1 MTIRLICTV
10 TALVAVSAIGHAQTN
25 LPSAPLQSGLPSA
38 PLQSGLRSPVLPD
51 RPPTMPPPAIDLYR
65 AGPRTYAP
73 PLFRR
78 RHPGRRSSGFF
89 GYGYGPFIGAPEP
102 MAASEN
108 VPNGYIYFQ
117 MQPGNAEVHID
128 GLYMGTVD
136 DFRRLIPGRSIE
148 AGEHRVDL
156 RAPGYQPVS
165 FDVLVSPNETVTYR
179 TDLQTAAASTE
190 RPRSIV
196 ALAEPKTFYVIPG
209 CYAGD
214 RPPVASQLRRGCSTS
229 KLRKIPPV
237 VSTMARVRR

>member
-1 MTIRLICTV
+1 MTTRLICTV
-10 TALVAVSAIGHAQTN
+10 IALVTVSAIGHAQQT

-51 RPPTMPPPAIDLYR
+51 RPPTMPPPNIDLYR
-65 AGPRTYAP
+65 AGPLTYAP
-73 PLFRR
+73 PLARR
-78 RHPGRRSSGFF
+78 RHPGRRSSV
-89 GYGYGPFIGAPEP
+89 GYGYGFGPFIGVPEP
-102 MAASEN
+102 DMSTEM
-108 VPNGYIYFQ
+108 VPKGFIHFQ
-117 MQPGNAEVHID
+117 MQPGTAEVHID

-136 DFRRLIPGRSIE
+136 DFRRLIPGRAIE

-156 RAPGYQPVS
+156 RAPGYQAVS
-165 FDVLVSPNETVTYR
+165 LDVLVSPNETVTYR
-179 TDLQTAAASTE
+179 TDLQASAAGTE

-196 ALAEPKTFYVIPG
+196 ATAEPKTFYVIPG

-237 VSTMARVRR
+237 VSTMARARR